1 MTTSSDPEE
10 IRREIERTRANLSG
24 DVDALAD
31 QANPKNIARRQVENV
46 KGSIRDKGTDL
57 KDKIMGVA
65 SDANDSAHET
75 AANVRSA
82 AGDAQGAAGDVPA
95 TIKRKSQG
103 NPLGAGLVAFGAERV
118 ALALALDRGR
128 HVADRA
134 LGVARGGP

>member
-46 KGSIRDKGTDL
+46 KGSIKDKGNDL

-65 SDANDSAHET
+65 SDASDSAHET
-75 AANVRSA
+75 AANARAA
-82 AGDAQGAAGDVPA
+82 AGDALGAASDLPAHLAFQHSATRYHDALRAFYYPFLFKKVPF
-95 TIKRKSQG
+95 T
-103 NPLGAGLVAFGAERV
+103 
-118 ALALALDRGR
+118 
-128 HVADRA
+128 
-134 LGVARGGP
+134 

>member
-46 KGSIRDKGTDL
+46 KDSISDKGNDL

-65 SDANDSAHET
+65 SDVERQRPRDGQRTCGA
-75 AANVRSA
+75 A
-82 AGDAQGAAGDVPA
+82 AGDAQGAVADVP
-95 TIKRKSQG
+95 G
-103 NPLGAGLVAFGAERV
+103 NHQAQEPGQPAG
-118 ALALALDRGR
+118 RGPGGLR
-128 HVADRA
+128 CRA
-134 LGVARGGP
+134 CSCRR